1 MSAGARTRSV
11 ARRIVGLFVLC
22 GLLPVAATI
31 VVSYEHVEDA
41 LIAQRVAVLRGAASN
56 YATVLFD
63 RLSVAE
69 RLANSVDE
77 GMRAGRPLDAKDV
90 ERHFRAVVAIEAG
103 GTRLLFGT
111 PSRVPGASEV
121 AVMDRPPLAGTGRMV
136 VLHDA
141 ESKATIWVVVSR
153 EPGDSAPRQ
162 LAFKL
167 NPDYLWESHDDLPY
181 LTEVCVLTVT
191 GLPVEC
197 GRKPAAAEL
206 NRIRSATPGN
216 RLTDFAWTAGGVS
229 YLSGLRELFLGGR
242 FGTES
247 WVVVASQPEEHALAP
262 VRALTGVVVPIVLLG
277 LLAAALLGLVH
288 VRRTM
293 QPLNELTQA
302 ARRIAAGDFDA
313 RIPKSRDDEFGML
326 ASTFNTMS
334 ARLGRQFKMLLAQ
347 SEIDAVI
354 LSSADL
360 ARVATIVLR
369 RVAEIVDADHHLLLL
384 ADPASAGTYRLHALD
399 EKGGLC
405 AREVEVSQSEATRLL
420 VARRGLSG
428 VLNGPASSLAFAE
441 VAGSSRYALGFMV
454 GDELGGAFV
463 LGYDTDRAPA
473 SEDVSALLKLGDQ
486 IAVALATVRRDHEL
500 HRRAHYDSLTNLPNR
515 LLGLEEL
522 ARAVS
527 AAARYERTLAVLF
540 IDLDGFSYVNDSLG
554 HPAGD
559 AVLAQA
565 AARLRAC
572 MRKSD
577 VVMRLGGD
585 EFAVVLT
592 ELRESPDAAVVARH
606 AIESLAAPFELPEG
620 RAHISASVGIAL
632 FPGDGRTTEELV
644 KHADLAMYHAKQQG
658 TGSAAFFEASMN
670 EEVRRRVDL
679 EREVREALNEQQMQL
694 HYQPQ
699 LDMKSGR
706 IVGAEALIRWIHPV
720 RGLISPA
727 DFIGFAEKS
736 DLIDAIGHWA
746 LKTACAQFVAWRAEG
761 LSLEYVS
768 VNVSPR
774 QFRGDG
780 FAQTVAEVLQASG
793 VSADSLHL
801 EITETAV
808 LVDEGAARA
817 NLAALV
823 ALGTPLE
830 LDDFG
835 VGYSSLAHLRH
846 LPVTAIKLD
855 REFISSI
862 HLDADTQTVVR
873 AAIDMA
879 HALGKQVV
887 GEGVELPEHVSLLA
901 GMGCDILQGHHLSA
915 AVPADAFAS
924 FVYRHAAGLPAITQ
938 VLPEGG
944 TSAVHR
950 GREFHGS
957 LA

>member
-1 MSAGARTRSV
+1 MPIRSV
-11 ARRIVGLFVLC
+11 ARRIVALFALC

-31 VVSYEHVEDA
+31 VVSYERVEDT
-41 LIAQRVAVLRGAASN
+41 LIGQRMAVLRGAASN

-63 RLSVAE
+63 RLGVAE
-69 RLANSVDE
+69 RLAITVVE
-77 GMRAGRPLDAKDV
+77 GLRDRRPVEVKTV
-90 ERHFRAVVAIEAG
+90 ERHFRAVVAVSAAG
-103 GTRLLFGT
+103 SSVLFGT
-111 PSRVPGASEV
+111 PSRIPDAWEV
-121 AVMDRPPLAGTGRMV
+121 AFGDRPPLAGAGKLFILRGP
-136 VLHDA
+136 
-141 ESKATIWVVVSR
+141 ESRASVWIVVSAKP
-153 EPGDSAPRQ
+153 EGAAPSQ
-162 LAFKL
+162 LAFEL
-167 NPDYLWESHDDLPY
+167 NPGYLWETHDDLPY
-181 LTEVCVLTVT
+181 LTEVCVLNVA

-197 GRKPAAAEL
+197 DRKPTGAALDRFRHAPAGD
-206 NRIRSATPGN
+206 RQ
-216 RLTDFAWTAGGVS
+216 TDFAWEIGGVT
-229 YLSGLRELFLGGR
+229 YLSGIRELFLGGR
-242 FGTES
+242 FGADS
-247 WVVVASQPEEHALAP
+247 WLVVASQPEVHALAP
-262 VRALTGVVVPIVLLG
+262 VRALAGVVVPIVLLG

-293 QPLNELTQA
+293 QPLNELAQA

-313 RIPKSRDDEFGML
+313 RITKSRDDEFGML

-334 ARLGRQFKMLLAQ
+334 ARLGRQFNMLLAQ

-360 ARVATIVLR
+360 ARVVTIVLR

-384 ADPASAGTYRLHALD
+384 ADPASAGIYRLHALD

-405 AREVEVSQSEATRLL
+405 AREVEVSQSEAARLL
-420 VARRGLSG
+420 AARRGLSG

-441 VAGSSRYALGFMV
+441 VEGSSRYALGFMV
-454 GDELGGAFV
+454 GDELGGAFF

-606 AIESLAAPFELPEG
+606 AIASLAAPFELPEG

-658 TGSAAFFEASMN
+658 TGIAAFFEASMN

-679 EREVREALNEQQMQL
+679 ERELREALDEQQMQL

-720 RGLISPA
+720 RGMISPA
-727 DFIGFAEKS
+727 HFIGFAENS
-736 DLIDAIGHWA
+736 GLIDAIGHWA

-780 FAQTVAEVLQASG
+780 FAETVAEVLQASG

-808 LVDEGAARA
+808 LFDEGAARA
-817 NLAALV
+817 NLAGLV

-846 LPVTAIKLD
+846 LPVTAVKLD

-862 HLDADTQTVVR
+862 HRDADTQTVVR

-887 GEGVELPEHVSLLA
+887 AEGVELPEHVSLLA

-924 FVYRHAAGLPAITQ
+924 FVYRHAAGLPAFTQ
-938 VLPEGG
+938 VLPCMRVLGKLEKMIDPDRK
-944 TSAVHR
+944 AH
-950 GREFHGS
+950 
-957 LA
+957 A